1 MQQTPNHHPPQARNT
16 TKTFTLHA
24 FLNLAR
30 FLQINDNPLPGARV
44 AYLPTIPNEEITMTP
59 AQKDLV
65 RTTWAQVVPIKEK
78 AAELFYGKL
87 FELDPAVKPMFKN
100 DMAEQGKKLMMSI
113 NTVVNSL
120 DRLEP
125 MVPILQDMGRRHK
138 GHGVQDAH
146 YDTVGTAL
154 LWTLET
160 GLGPAFTPEVKSAW
174 TEAYTLIATVM
185 KDAANAA

>member
-1 MQQTPNHHPPQARNT
+1 
-16 TKTFTLHA
+16 
-24 FLNLAR
+24 
-30 FLQINDNPLPGARV
+30 
-44 AYLPTIPNEEITMTP
+44 MTP

-138 GHGVQDAH
+138 GYGVQDAH
-146 YDTVGTAL
+146 YDTVGSAL

>member
-1 MQQTPNHHPPQARNT
+1 
-16 TKTFTLHA
+16 
-24 FLNLAR
+24 
-30 FLQINDNPLPGARV
+30 
-44 AYLPTIPNEEITMTP
+44 MTP
-59 AQKDLV
+59 EQKDLV
-65 RTTWAQVVPIKEK
+65 RSTWAQVVPIKEK

-87 FELDPAVKPMFKN
+87 FELDPTVKPMFKN

-138 GHGVQDAH
+138 GYGVQDQH
-146 YDTVGTAL
+146 YDTVGAAL

-160 GLGPAFTPEVKSAW
+160 GLGPAFTPDVKTAW
-174 TEAYTLIATVM
+174 TEAYTIIATVM